1 MKKIMM
7 PLLTAM
13 LSIAALATE
22 ASAQNDEFSLAVNW
36 AADNGIITAAENGGL
51 EAPDNTATRAEA
63 AAMLARMKGFEEAAG
78 GISYIDV
85 KESDWFY
92 ADVCSASA
100 AGLMTG
106 DGDNFRP
113 YDSVTREEAVVIA
126 GRAFGLE
133 TEYIDNTVFTDS
145 AEISDWAEAYVFT
158 SAELGIVN
166 GSDTGAF
173 MPREQIKRRDL
184 LLILYRC
191 SRVNAA
197 EVIIDDDGS
206 VWTPLY

>member
-1 MKKIMM
+1 MKKIIM
-7 PLLTAM
+7 LLLPAI
-13 LSIAALATE
+13 LSVSAIVSPALA
-22 ASAQNDEFSLAVNW
+22 QDDEFSLAVKW
-36 AADNGIITAAENGGL
+36 AADNRIISADENGGL

-63 AAMLARMKGFEEAAG
+63 AAMLARMKGFEGAAG

-106 DGDNFRP
+106 DGDTFRP
-113 YDSVTREEAVVIA
+113 YDNVTREEAVVIA

-133 TEYIDNTVFTDS
+133 TEDIVDTVFTDS
-145 AEISDWAEAYVFT
+145 AEISDWAEAYIFT
-158 SAELGIVN
+158 AAELGIVN
-166 GSDTGAF
+166 GSDTGEF

-191 SRVNAA
+191 SRINAA